1 MFQGGL
7 WKDFASEKPLLS
19 VEGSL
24 RGLFCGSLED
34 KSVEGNVEDGSLAC
48 EVSEG
53 RLKALSGL
61 FAVLI

>member
-1 MFQGGL
+1 MFC
-7 WKDFASEKPLLS
+7 E
-19 VEGSL
+19 
-24 RGLFCGSLED
+24 SLED
-34 KSVEGNVEDGSLAC
+34 KSVEGYVEDGGLAR